1 MHPESDGSL
10 PQTGRFCQPIE
21 IDLNSWKRTHPI
33 RIRTEILRSVKPL
46 RPYRR
51 LWRLNDC
58 VDPRNPGSLSTKS
71 GLRGSGDPIASGDF
85 HLIAACEAVA
95 GTGHGRNLQQFRRGA
110 VYNDHV
116 RPYQQEFCMRPLK
129 MNRTNKKW
137 FRVPAKDARDVA
149 HIRISDALK
158 DLDISDYAIEPPAT
172 VEMDWDAFQA
182 LFAALEIVALP
193 IDRYLRWLSHNDD
206 EGYLNS
212 QIDRFLS
219 RFGFSES
226 RKDGI
231 YNALHA
237 IEPYPSRK
245 PVDRF
250 KIQKVL
256 EEAGGV
262 VRGDYDWSK
271 IGPNV

>member
-1 MHPESDGSL
+1 
-10 PQTGRFCQPIE
+10 
-21 IDLNSWKRTHPI
+21 
-33 RIRTEILRSVKPL
+33 
-46 RPYRR
+46 
-51 LWRLNDC
+51 
-58 VDPRNPGSLSTKS
+58 
-71 GLRGSGDPIASGDF
+71 
-85 HLIAACEAVA
+85 
-95 GTGHGRNLQQFRRGA
+95 
-110 VYNDHV
+110 
-116 RPYQQEFCMRPLK
+116 MRPLK

-149 HIRISDALK
+149 HIRISDALM
-158 DLDISDYAIEPPAT
+158 DLDISDYAIEPPAI

-182 LFAALEIVALP
+182 LLAALEIVALP
-193 IDRYLRWLSHNDD
+193 IDRYFRWLSRNDD

-256 EEAGGV
+256 EEAGRV
-262 VRGDYDWSK
+262 VRGDYDCSK